1 MHVSSK
7 MLLVMDTELEGSLQ
21 TPPLQHVT
29 SQMAPPYLSAICW
42 QIALVFLEHAEGY
55 EHPLVYDLIVF
66 PCESLYSMY

>member
-55 EHPLVYDLIVF
+55 
-66 PCESLYSMY
+66 